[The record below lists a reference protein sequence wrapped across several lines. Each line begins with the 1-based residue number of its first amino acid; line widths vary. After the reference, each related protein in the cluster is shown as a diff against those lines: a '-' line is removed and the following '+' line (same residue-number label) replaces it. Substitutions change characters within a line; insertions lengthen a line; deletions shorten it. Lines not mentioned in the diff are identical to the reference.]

1 MSDNLNDNNSDFNDS
16 EEKQTIEQPIV
27 VEGSINFNSTADST
41 NSTADSTNSTADST
55 NSTAD
60 STNSAEENSD
70 SDKPTSKVYL
80 SKEEAEAECK
90 FQTHNSLLSLGRQ
103 LAKDKSKKEGLENLY
118 EILKDKYKD
127 LPDFDLNQ
135 VDSNFN
141 IESYLYLNF
150 KKESFKIIDHKELY
164 QLYILYLLADDKYTK
179 QVTENSLLKNE
190 IEDLNEQGEEYIKQ
204 IDDMENEEKEKE
216 GKIAKRIINLRQKC
230 IDRRVQINRMWY
242 TIFFLCY
249 TSVFTL
255 KVTLEQ
261 MSYVYN
267 NLMIPFLQKILFL
280 GISSIKYMIVFL
292 MTYKIF
298 LGMLISFG
306 ATYLYLN
313 YLFIFNKKIMH
324 KKEN

>member
-1 MSDNLNDNNSDFNDS
+1 MSDNLNNSNSDFNNS
-16 EEKQTIEQPIV
+16 EEDIVIE
-27 VEGSINFNSTADST
+27 ESIKFNSEEEEDNT
-41 NSTADSTNSTADST
+41 NSSTDNT
-55 NSTAD
+55 
-60 STNSAEENSD
+60 NSD
-70 SDKPTSKVYL
+70 SEKFVPNVYL
-80 SKEEAEAECK
+80 TKEEAEAECK
-90 FQTHNSLLSLGRQ
+90 FQTHNSLLALGRQ
-103 LAKDKSKKEGLENLY
+103 LEKDQSKKEGLDNLY
-118 EILKDKYKD
+118 ILLKNKYKD
-127 LPDFDLNQ
+127 LIEFDLNQ

-141 IESYLYLNF
+141 IDSYLHLNYNN
-150 KKESFKIIDHKELY
+150 SNFKIIENKELY
-164 QLYILYLLADDKYTK
+164 KLYIFYLLAEDKYNK

-190 IEDLNEQGEEYIKQ
+190 IEDLNEQGDEYIKQ